1 MLELPTANFYEN
13 YSDENVVNKS
23 LVPILNKI
31 NIRYKDPLT
40 IDKPELTID
49 KVALWQKISSCN
61 YFYLPD
67 TKRYYFIDDLT
78 IDHGFVR
85 IKGRTDVI
93 SSFWNYIKNK
103 QCYINRQENVN
114 SKYIVDNEYPVYAT
128 RDISVHNIPCDF
140 LTGNSFVL
148 TVSGGV

>member
-1 MLELPTANFYEN
+1 MPTANFYEN
-13 YSDENVVNKS
+13 YSDENVVKKS
-23 LVPILNKI
+23 LTNVLNAI
-31 NIRYKDPLT
+31 NVRYKEPLT

-49 KVALWQKISSCN
+49 KVALWRKISSCN

-67 TKRYYFIDDLT
+67 TKRYYFVDELT
-78 IDHGFVR
+78 IEHGYVR

-93 SSFWNYIKNK
+93 SSFWNFIQNK
-103 QCYINRQENVN
+103 QCYIDRQEKVN
-114 SKYIVDNEYPVYAT
+114 SKYIIDNMYPVYAT

>member
-1 MLELPTANFYEN
+1 MLDLPTANFYEN

-23 LVPILNKI
+23 LVPILNKV

-49 KVALWQKISSCN
+49 KVALWQRISSCN

-78 IDHGFVR
+78 IEHGFVR

-93 SSFWNYIKNK
+93 SSFWTYIKNK
-103 QCYINRQENVN
+103 QCYIDRQETVN
-114 SKYIVDNEYPVYAT
+114 SKYIVDNMYPVYAT